1 MRRVIADRAG
11 GPDVLRVIEV
21 PDPEPGADEVLIRTE
36 ASGVNF
42 TDIWLRL
49 GADGEPPYA
58 PGVEVAGTVVAVGP
72 GVESA
77 RVGDR
82 VVATPY
88 HTRGGYAE
96 LVVAPTALTYPV
108 PDGVDAI
115 VAAAL
120 PLNYLTAYAA
130 VEHAARPRPGERV
143 LVHAAAGGVGLAAVQ
158 LARRHGVELYGT
170 ASPGKHDVLR
180 QEGVAHP
187 IDYRSKDW
195 VKEITRLTGD
205 GVDIVLDGVGE
216 QAYRRSLEVTRF
228 GGRVVAYGY
237 TAGVPSAADPPA
249 DVDRALGGP
258 LPLLSL
264 LSDARSI
271 MGVHLA
277 GPSELVRGWWTDLT
291 GMLARGEVGPRIDRV
306 YRLDETAQA
315 HQRLHDRANIGKIV
329 LVP

>member
-1 MRRVIADRAG
+1 MRRVIAERAG
-11 GPDVLRVIEV
+11 GPEVLQTVDAPV
-21 PDPEPGADEVLIRTE
+21 PEPGADEILIKTE

-49 GADGEPPYA
+49 GADGEPPFA
-58 PGVEVAGTVVAVGP
+58 PGIEVAGTVVSVGP
-72 GVESA
+72 GVESG
-77 RVGDR
+77 RIGDR

-88 HTRGGYAE
+88 HSRGAYSE
-96 LVVAPTALTYPV
+96 FVVAPISLTYPV
-108 PDGVDAI
+108 PNGLDSV

-130 VEHAARPRPGERV
+130 VEHVARPRADERV

-170 ASPGKHDVLR
+170 ASAGKHAVLR
-180 QEGVAHP
+180 EEGVGYP
-187 IDYRSKDW
+187 IDYRTTDW
-195 VKEITRLTGD
+195 VKEVMSLTGD
-205 GVDIVLDGVGE
+205 GVDVVFDGVGE
-216 QAYRRSLEVTRF
+216 AAYQRSLEVTRF

-249 DVDRALGGP
+249 DIERDLAGA
-258 LPLLSL
+258 LPLVSL
-264 LSDARSI
+264 LSEARSI
-271 MGVHLA
+271 GGVHLA
-277 GPSELVRGWWTDLT
+277 APAELVRGWWTDVL
-291 GMLARGEVGPRIDRV
+291 GMLERGEIRPRIDRV
-306 YRLDETAQA
+306 YNFGEAATA

>member
-1 MRRVIADRAG
+1 MRRVIAERVG
-11 GPDVLRVIEV
+11 GPEVLQTVQV
-21 PDPEPGADEVLIRTE
+21 PVPEPGFDEILIQTE

-49 GADGEPPYA
+49 GADGEPPLA
-58 PGVEVAGTVVAVGP
+58 PGVEVSGTVVAVGP
-72 GVESA
+72 SVETV
-77 RVGDR
+77 RIGDR
-82 VVATPY
+82 VAATPY
-88 HTRGGYAE
+88 HTRGAYSE
-96 LVVAPTALTYPV
+96 FVVAPISLTYPI

-130 VEHAARPRPGERV
+130 VEHAVRPRPGERV

-170 ASPGKHDVLR
+170 ASAAKHAVLR
-180 QEGVAHP
+180 EEGVEHP
-187 IDYRSKDW
+187 IDYRSTDW
-195 VKEITRLTGD
+195 VKEIMRRTGD
-205 GVDIVLDGVGE
+205 GVDVVLDGVGE
-216 QAYRRSLEVTRF
+216 AAYRRSLEVTRF

-237 TAGVPSAADPPA
+237 SAGVPSAADPPA
-249 DVDRALGGP
+249 DLERELAGA

-264 LSDARSI
+264 LAEARSI

-277 GPSELVRGWWTDLT
+277 GPVELIRGWWTDLVD
-291 GMLARGEVGPRIDRV
+291 MLARGEISPRIDQV
-306 YRLDETAQA
+306 YNLEEAAKA

>member
-1 MRRVIADRAG
+1 MRKVVAERAG
-11 GPDVLRVIEV
+11 GPEVLATVEA
-21 PDPEPGADEVLIRTE
+21 PEPEPGPGEILIKTE

-49 GADGEPPYA
+49 GADGAPPYS
-58 PGVEVAGTVVAVGP
+58 PGIEVAGTVVGLGD
-72 GVESA
+72 GVESI

-82 VVATPY
+82 VAATPY
-88 HTRGGYAE
+88 PAKGAYAE
-96 LVVAPTALTYPV
+96 FVIAPVELTYPV
-108 PDGVDAI
+108 PDGVDSL

-130 VEHAARPRPGERV
+130 VEHAARPRQGERV

-170 ASPGKHDVLR
+170 ASAAKHPALR
-180 QEGVAHP
+180 DEGVRHP
-187 IDYRSKDW
+187 IDYRATDW
-195 VKEITRLTGD
+195 VKAVMDLTGD

-216 QAYRRSLEVTRF
+216 EQYRRSLEVTRF

-237 TAGVPSAADPPA
+237 SAGVPSAADPP
-249 DVDRALGGP
+249 VDIERELATGI
-258 LPLLSL
+258 PLLGL
-264 LSDARSI
+264 LSDARGI

-277 GPSELVRGWWTDLT
+277 GPAELLRGWWTDLI
-291 GMLARGEVGPRIDRV
+291 GMLQRGEIKPRIDGV
-306 YRLDETAQA
+306 YRLDEASRA
-315 HQRLHDRANIGKIV
+315 HQRLHDRANTGKIL